1 MRVNRREF
9 GGLLGGALVGNALP
23 ALHAQPAGR
32 SFGPAGVDWSAANGA
47 DGGAR
52 SADQNTWPGGRP
64 AAEQSPSRQ
73 TQAGLPLRVPRTN
86 MPIDGPPSG
95 YDAPRSDEAP
105 VLGAPPG
112 PGGEWPGGQPP
123 HAKGSGTGAQQ
134 QTPLRRRSPEAAR
147 SRLAGF
153 QLGSREATQAG
164 GDQGWTP
171 YSGEETSR

>member
-1 MRVNRREF
+1 
-9 GGLLGGALVGNALP
+9 
-23 ALHAQPAGR
+23 
-32 SFGPAGVDWSAANGA
+32 
-47 DGGAR
+47 
-52 SADQNTWPGGRP
+52 
-64 AAEQSPSRQ
+64 
-73 TQAGLPLRVPRTN
+73 

-95 YDAPRSDEAP
+95 YDAPHPDEAP

-112 PGGEWPGGQPP
+112 SGPGG
-123 HAKGSGTGAQQ
+123 QQ